1 MIGFQPELRDLNVMH
16 CCGKICWREPN
27 LDQAVHEVV
36 PHVVPDAVVAELHAV
51 AVLRVKEV
59 FVGVAACV
67 ATTPHIPAYCT
78 PREDASSKLSF
89 VPEKKFDPTSF
100 AGGKEK

>member
-1 MIGFQPELRDLNVMH
+1 
-16 CCGKICWREPN
+16 
-27 LDQAVHEVV
+27 VHEVV

-51 AVLRVKEV
+51 AVLRVQEV

-89 VPEKKFDPTSF
+89 VPEKKFDPTKIF
-100 AGGKEK
+100 CRGQRKVGK